1 MISEPRA
8 APIVDALK
16 VQGAEEVEMLLLL
29 LIPVLEKGSS
39 SFRKGLDGFEM
50 KICNQS

>member
-16 VQGAEEVEMLLLL
+16 VHGAEEVEMLLLL
-29 LIPVLEKGSS
+29 LIPVLEKGPQALE
-39 SFRKGLDGFEM
+39 RV
-50 KICNQS
+50 